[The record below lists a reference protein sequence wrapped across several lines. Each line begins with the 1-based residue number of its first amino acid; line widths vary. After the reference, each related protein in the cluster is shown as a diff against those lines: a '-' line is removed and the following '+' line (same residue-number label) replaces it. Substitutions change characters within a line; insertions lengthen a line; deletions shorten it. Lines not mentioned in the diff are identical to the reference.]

1 MIRSRMLQKFG
12 PAALLL
18 AVVLVLSATAG
29 ATTRE
34 STRAEAAAP
43 FKLGMLLP
51 LTGPLALPGGRI
63 RTAAEYAVSEINRK
77 GGVAGR
83 RVSLVV
89 IDDAADPTQDVQ
101 GVTRLINQ
109 DRVDFIFG
117 PITSDGMLAIL
128 PSVTRA
134 RKAVIGVV
142 GSPRLTPSVM
152 RYGFSILLNAGEQ
165 ATKMVQYSNGR
176 GWRRV
181 AVLHDSGEQG
191 KSADEVLKSQIARRG
206 MTLTGD
212 QEYNVGATDMTAQ
225 LLSLKSGN
233 PQALLLFPTTGTDT
247 GRVLQGLDQLNWDIP
262 VIGGYG
268 AHYGA
273 DVARVAGRA
282 AMTRLVATTYSAFGK
297 CPRAGVPNATKSFVN
312 GIRNYRPSEFDGL
325 VPALDLTG
333 AVRDGIW
340 IMKRAVEGARSTR
353 GDLVTTWLERNSGKL
368 GQGLVNSKVT
378 ASRSSHFLFG
388 PSSMVMVRPG
398 TDVSPGVY
406 ARADC

>member
-191 KSADEVLKSQIARRG
+191 KSADEVLSRR
-206 MTLTGD
+206 
-212 QEYNVGATDMTAQ
+212 
-225 LLSLKSGN
+225 S
-233 PQALLLFPTTGTDT
+233 P
-247 GRVLQGLDQLNWDIP
+247 
-262 VIGGYG
+262 
-268 AHYGA
+268 
-273 DVARVAGRA
+273 A
-282 AMTRLVATTYSAFGK
+282 A
-297 CPRAGVPNATKSFVN
+297 
-312 GIRNYRPSEFDGL
+312 E
-325 VPALDLTG
+325 
-333 AVRDGIW
+333 
-340 IMKRAVEGARSTR
+340 
-353 GDLVTTWLERNSGKL
+353 
-368 GQGLVNSKVT
+368 
-378 ASRSSHFLFG
+378 
-388 PSSMVMVRPG
+388 
-398 TDVSPGVY
+398 
-406 ARADC
+406 